1 MSLTLAVTD
10 NSKFS
15 GQTLWQG
22 RAQSLS
28 LSTQAPHHSFTIPS
42 ECLPSNTGGAEDPAQ
57 FIHFAYYTLWVMCL
71 IHREWWIFGSALM
84 LEA

>member
-15 GQTLWQG
+15 GQILWQS
-22 RAQSLS
+22 RAQSPS
-28 LSTQAPHHSFTIPS
+28 LSAHAPHHSFTVPS
-42 ECLPSNTGGAEDPAQ
+42 QCLPSNTGGSEDPAQ
-57 FIHFAYYTLWVMCL
+57 FIHFAYYTSWAMYL